1 MIEWWQALLIS
12 IPSAVLGGA
21 VVGIVTLVAQWRQQ
35 KHELAMQVGRFHE
48 ERRAA
53 REYVE
58 AEINQGLRR
67 MPLRSA

>member
-1 MIEWWQALLIS
+1 MIEWWQALLIN

-35 KHELAMQVGRFHE
+35 EHELAMQAGRFQE

-58 AEINQGLRR
+58 AEINQDLRR

>member
-12 IPSAVLGGA
+12 SPSAVLGGA
-21 VVGIVTLVAQWRQQ
+21 GGGIVTPVAPWRQPEPDRSM
-35 KHELAMQVGRFHE
+35 HAGRFQE